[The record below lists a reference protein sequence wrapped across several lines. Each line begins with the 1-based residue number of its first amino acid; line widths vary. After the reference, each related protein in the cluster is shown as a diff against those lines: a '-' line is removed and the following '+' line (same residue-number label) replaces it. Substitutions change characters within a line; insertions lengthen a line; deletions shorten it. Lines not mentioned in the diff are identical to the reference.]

1 MKNIIDIEKIIS
13 MMPHRYPFL
22 LIDRLIDIKND
33 EYAAGSIVDLSESI
47 LQVKTDGFGDYT
59 SGGDGKGSKNLITY
73 QGDLNYDGR
82 VSMKDL
88 AYLNAGAARANSGF
102 GVAGDVDA
110 NYDDSIDLLDLAV
123 LDKDWGK
130 SLHTG
135 VDDFLGSEEL
145 SWEDLD
151 SQGSK
156 SWDNTVFK
164 EQNAFEAYEG
174 FVGSLES
181 PTSSVIGAD
190 GDTDANDKDMLGT
203 NFQEVI

>member
-1 MKNIIDIEKIIS
+1 MS
-13 MMPHRYPFL
+13 L
-22 LIDRLIDIKND
+22 
-33 EYAAGSIVDLSESI
+33 
-47 LQVKTDGFGDYT
+47 
-59 SGGDGKGSKNLITY
+59 
-73 QGDLNYDGR
+73 
-82 VSMKDL
+82 
-88 AYLNAGAARANSGF
+88 LNAGAARVNSGG

-135 VDDFLGSEEL
+135 VDDFLGSNKL

-156 SWDNTVFK
+156 TWDNTVFK
-164 EQNAFEAYEG
+164 EQNAFEALDG

-190 GDTDANDKDMLGT
+190 GNTTANDEDMLGT
-203 NFQEVI
+203 YFQDVPN